1 MQEIQLT
8 VAEKFLLT
16 RRREKIS
23 RKDFAKRH
31 KLTQYRVNK
40 IEKGLSRSKK
50 FDVLIKPK
58 DCEIAYILRK
68 RAKLKVKELAK
79 KLKVSKQTILNR
91 EAGRRSAFHNIVV
104 LNKLLNGKASNGKS

>member
-8 VAEKFLLT
+8 VAEKFILT

-40 IEKGLSRSKK
+40 IVFINL
-50 FDVLIKPK
+50 
-58 DCEIAYILRK
+58 
-68 RAKLKVKELAK
+68 
-79 KLKVSKQTILNR
+79 
-91 EAGRRSAFHNIVV
+91 
-104 LNKLLNGKASNGKS
+104 

>member
-8 VAEKFLLT
+8 VAEKFILT

-31 KLTQYRVNK
+31 KLTEYRVNK

-68 RAKLKVKELAK
+68 RAKLKV
-79 KLKVSKQTILNR
+79 SKQTILNR